1 VADDVLVRREGAL
14 LRVTLNRPGKHNPLS
29 RPVLARLRQVFEQAR
44 DDAALAC
51 AIITGAGEKYFAAG
65 GDLRD
70 LGEVRTDGAT
80 RAMAREARAALDS
93 VREFPLP
100 VIALLNG
107 DAIGGGAELALA
119 CDLRVMCEGTHIG
132 YVHGRLAITPA
143 WGGGTDLAGVVGPS
157 RALRMIAR
165 AEMVSARTAVEWG
178 LADVVAA
185 RNGLEAALQEF
196 VAPLL
201 AQPQRVLRACKALA
215 LSARRGRSRDEQ
227 RALEEDN
234 LVASWTHSD
243 HWVAVDRI
251 FARRAGG

>member
-1 VADDVLVRREGAL
+1 VADDVLVQREGAV
-14 LRVTLNRPGKHNPLS
+14 LRVKLNRPGKHNPLS
-29 RPVLARLRQVFEQAR
+29 RPVLARLRREFEQAR
-44 DDAALAC
+44 DETELAC
-51 AIITGAGEKYFAAG
+51 VIVTGAGEKYFAAG
-65 GDLRD
+65 GDLHD
-70 LGEVRTDGAT
+70 LAEVRSENAT
-80 RAMAREARAALDS
+80 REWAKQARAALDA
-93 VREFPLP
+93 VRECPLP

-119 CDLRVMCEGTHIG
+119 CDLRVMCDGTHIG

-143 WGGGTDLAGVVGPS
+143 WGGGTDLAALVGPS

-196 VAPLL
+196 IAPLL
-201 AQPQRVLRACKALA
+201 AQPPRLLRACKAQALA
-215 LSARRGRSRDEQ
+215 ARRGVSRDEQ

-243 HWVAVDRI
+243 HWTAVDRI
-251 FARRAGG
+251 FVRRIRG